1 MPDLSSA
8 DAKSVTAIGGK
19 TNTPMPHESACKH
32 VSGQAIYV
40 DDYPPTRDQLFAY
53 IGYSTIAKGRISSID
68 LSAVHQAEGVV
79 DVITAT
85 DIPGDPYI
93 GVIIP
98 DEPLLA
104 KDSVEYIGQSI
115 FAVAATSYDL
125 ARKAVKLAK
134 IEYAADV
141 PILTID
147 DALDAE
153 NFIIPANIMNRG
165 NVDAALEKVPNI
177 IKGERY
183 LKGQEH
189 FYIEGQTSKAVPAE
203 DGGVTLYPA
212 SQHANE
218 IQKFAARILGIPMHL
233 VTVEIRRMG
242 GAFGGKEAS
251 ASPLACLA
259 ALFAVRTQRAV
270 SLRLAR
276 QDDMIMTGK
285 RHDFQTSY
293 RVGFDDAG
301 QILAAEF
308 TLSAKCGYS
317 ADLSPAVL
325 ERAMLSIDNAYYI
338 NDIRVIGNFC
348 KTNTCSSTAFRG
360 FGTPQAMVTIE
371 GILDEI
377 ACKLGKDRLQVRRL
391 NFYGGEER
399 NTTHYQ
405 QKVEHN
411 ILPEIV
417 DELEKEA
424 QYQQRS
430 EEIVHFNA
438 HNRFVKKGIA
448 LTPLKYG
455 VGYPIQFM
463 NQAGALIHIYT
474 DGSIHLN
481 HGGTEMGQGILTKI
495 SQIVAEELQ
504 VDVNNI
510 FSSSMRTDKVPN
522 AMPSSGSFTTDL
534 NGMAALN
541 AARNLK
547 TRLID
552 FAAEQFNVAKEDV
565 VFINGEVH
573 VGDTTLSFQE
583 FVLLAHFNR
592 IPLSSTGYF
601 RTPKVHWDM
610 EASVGRPYFYY
621 VFGAAISEVI
631 IDVFTGEYK
640 VLRVDILH
648 DVGRSL
654 NQGIDMGQVEGG
666 FIQGMGWLT
675 TEELTWD
682 DEGNLLSNNPSN
694 YKIPTAGDVPAIF
707 NARLLTGVRNLE
719 ETPFYSKAVGEPPLC
734 LSISVW
740 AALRHGISSIADYKI
755 LPRLEV
761 PATPERVL
769 WAIEAVKEPSACKE
783 PSAYK
788 EPSAFIKL
796 STFKEPITDNKS
808 YCDKA

>member
-1 MPDLSSA
+1 MLDRSA
-8 DAKSVTAIGGK
+8 AATSLTVSITGQTHSAI
-19 TNTPMPHESACKH
+19 PHESAHKH
-32 VSGQAIYV
+32 VSGRANFV

-53 IGYSTIAKGRISSID
+53 IGYSAIAKGKIESID
-68 LSAVHQAEGVV
+68 LSDVRQAEGVV
-79 DVITAT
+79 DVITAA

-104 KDSVEYIGQSI
+104 KNSVEYIGQSI
-115 FAVAATSYDL
+115 FAVAATSYEL

-134 IEYAADV
+134 IEYAPEV
-141 PILTID
+141 PILTIEE
-147 DALDAE
+147 ALDAE
-153 NFIIPANIMNRG
+153 NFIIPANIMSRG
-165 NVDAALEKVPNI
+165 NAAEAIENAPNI
-177 IKGERY
+177 ISGKRY

-189 FYIEGQTSKAVPAE
+189 FYIEGQTSRAVPAE
-203 DGGVTLYPA
+203 DGGVSIYPS

-218 IQKFAARILGIPMHL
+218 IQKFAARILDIPMHL

-242 GAFGGKEAS
+242 GAFGGKEVS

-276 QDDMIMTGK
+276 EADMIMTSK
-285 RHDFQTSY
+285 RHEFQTNY

-301 QILAAEF
+301 QILGAEF
-308 TLSAKCGYS
+308 TLSARCGYS
-317 ADLSPAVL
+317 ADLSPAVV

-338 NDIRVIGNFC
+338 NDIRVVGNFC
-348 KTNTCSSTAFRG
+348 KTNTCTSTAFRG

-371 GILDEI
+371 GIMDDI

-391 NFYGGEER
+391 NFYGGEKR

-417 DELEKEA
+417 DELEQEA
-424 QYQQRS
+424 QYFQRS
-430 EEIVHFNA
+430 EAIRNFNRQ
-438 HNRFVKKGIA
+438 NQFLKKGIA

-481 HGGTEMGQGILTKI
+481 HGGTEMGQGLLTKI
-495 SQIVAEELQ
+495 SQIVAEELH
-504 VDVNNI
+504 VDVSNI

-522 AMPSSGSFTTDL
+522 AMPTSGSFSTDL

-541 AARNLK
+541 AARILK

-552 FAAEQFNVAKEDV
+552 FAAEQFDVAKEDV
-565 VFINGEVH
+565 VFLNGEVH
-573 VGDTTLSFQE
+573 AGDTRFSFQE
-583 FVLLAHFNR
+583 FVLLAHLNR
-592 IPLSSTGYF
+592 ISLSSTGYF

-610 EASVGRPYFYY
+610 EASIGRPYFYY

-654 NQGIDMGQVEGG
+654 NPGIDMGQVEGG

-675 TEELTWD
+675 TEELAWD
-682 DEGNLLSNNPSN
+682 DEGNLLSKNPST
-694 YKIPTAGDVPAIF
+694 YKIPTASDIPPVF
-707 NARLLTGVRNLE
+707 NARLLSGVRNLE

-740 AALRHGISSIADYKI
+740 CALRHGISSIADYKI
-755 LPRLEV
+755 LPRLDV

-769 WAIEAVKEPSACKE
+769 WEIESAKEYAGG
-783 PSAYK
+783 
-788 EPSAFIKL
+788 
-796 STFKEPITDNKS
+796 
-808 YCDKA
+808 KA